1 MYGIFKAGELTIDVY
16 DEHALHITEH
26 TRFLLSAEF
35 KRCKNKE
42 QVKERFITHIDAH
55 KAAMKKEV

>member
-1 MYGIFKAGELTIDVY
+1 MELKAKGVEIDVY

-42 QVKERFITHIDAH
+42 ELKERFIAHIDAH
-55 KAAMKKEV
+55 KAEMKKEV